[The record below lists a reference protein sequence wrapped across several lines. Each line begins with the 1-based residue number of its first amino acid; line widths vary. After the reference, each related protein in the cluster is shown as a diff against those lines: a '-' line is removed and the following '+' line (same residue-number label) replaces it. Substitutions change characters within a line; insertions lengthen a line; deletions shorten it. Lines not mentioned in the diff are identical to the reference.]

1 MRRLLPLFLLACA
14 GGDAVPDTDVDT
26 NGGGCEYPDAV
37 EPMALNQ
44 PLAAYSWA
52 QALLADGRT
61 LPLDLAR
68 AYCNSDSSYDWSPH
82 DYMLFVSV
90 PAW

>member
-1 MRRLLPLFLLACA
+1 MRTLVPLLLAACA
-14 GGDAVPDTDVDT
+14 GSAATDELLTDTSSE
-26 NGGGCEYPDAV
+26 CAYPSAA
-37 EPMALNQ
+37 EPMALNE
-44 PLAAYSWA
+44 PIAAYRWA

-61 LPLDLAR
+61 LPLDLAL
-68 AYCNSDSSYDWSPH
+68 AHCNSDPGFDWSPH

>member
-1 MRRLLPLFLLACA
+1 MRLLLPLFLLACSG
-14 GGDAVPDTDVDT
+14 GGDADTDLPVDSSE
-26 NGGGCEYPDAV
+26 CDYPVAA
-37 EPMALNQ
+37 EPMAHNE

-61 LPLDLAR
+61 LPLDLTQ
-68 AYCNSDSSYDWSPH
+68 AYCNSDTSYDWSPH